1 MRTLILL
8 TLLSLI
14 ISEPNIDDL
23 TIKLKQNLSKKI
35 QDIPSNANSYIR
47 NLNGNTQAIKQ
58 KMLYTQV
65 QSALNNR
72 GFPSKVYQS
81 CIESSFKGVT
91 YYDAPD
97 YVITGKDVYTLN
109 YYVLYC
115 EKFDNNNVNIVGV
128 KGKFSGTLVQ
138 QFNKVLVKRCR
149 RTLIKKKC
157 RTNIENRPRAMN
169 GYEFNICRNILRIKY
184 NQDALDQL
192 NKLR

>member
-72 GFPSKVYQS
+72 GFPSKVYQT

-115 EKFDNNNVNIVGV
+115 EKVDNNNVNVVGV
-128 KGKFSGTLVQ
+128 RGKYSGTLVQ
-138 QFNKVLVKRCR
+138 QTSRWRITRCKKF
-149 RTLIKKKC
+149 LWVKKC
-157 RTNIENRPRAMN
+157 NTHYENRPRPMN
-169 GYEFNICRNILRIKY
+169 GGEYGVCRDVLRTKY

-192 NKLR
+192 NKIR